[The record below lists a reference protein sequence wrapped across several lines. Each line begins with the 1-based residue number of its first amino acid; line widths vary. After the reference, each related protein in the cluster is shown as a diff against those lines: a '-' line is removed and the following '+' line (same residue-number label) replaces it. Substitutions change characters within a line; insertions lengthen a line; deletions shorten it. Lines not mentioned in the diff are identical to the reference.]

1 MPSEAYI
8 PKNLLK
14 SFPWVSE
21 IATFCWRQYTLPVAD
36 CKRFQER
43 VKQKLSVDNRR
54 LKMSIVKDLK
64 GVHYKND
71 KTDERIWLLLR
82 HIMLK

>member
-14 SFPWVSE
+14 PFPWVSE
-21 IATFCWRQYTLPVAD
+21 IATFCWRQSTLPIAD

-43 VKQKLSVDNRR
+43 VKRKLSVDDGR
-54 LKMSIVKDLK
+54 LKMSIVKDQK
-64 GVHYKND
+64 SVHYKND
-71 KTDERIWLLLR
+71 TIDEGIWLLL
-82 HIMLK
+82 